1 MRCGLSG
8 LGEAWCQAR
17 DRRTWRGRLDALCIR
32 LHEEPKCGC
41 IVPNEPKIND
51 YNMTRLFKCKRCDHI
66 SVTKKGLRFH
76 LLIVHKEGRLFD
88 RTLDAHGRP
97 LNFFG
102 DLPVEKGRKE
112 PPKQLQTEDIE
123 EGDEEFKRG
132 MSIAVRESIAE
143 AAAKGYFDSED

>member
-1 MRCGLSG
+1 MAKTDEGGFYEVWIFRILRCSVSG
-8 LGEAWCQAR
+8 QGQNNLE
-17 DRRTWRGRLDALCIR
+17 
-32 LHEEPKCGC
+32 KCGC

-51 YNMTRLFKCKRCDHI
+51 YNMTRLFKCKHCEHV

-76 LLIVHKEGRLFD
+76 LLMVHKRGRLFH
-88 RTLDAHGRP
+88 RTLDAYGRP

-102 DLPVEKGRKE
+102 DLPVEMGKEE

-132 MSIAVRESIAE
+132 MSIAIRESIVE
-143 AAAKGYFDSED
+143 AAAKGYFDSDED